1 MEPGKV
7 TVNCAQQTTTT
18 ESDKERMLVLIFH
31 DTHKYVSIHTHFINY
46 QFLKTKNFYSF
57 KKEENSCCYFVF
69 CMVKEAHTQTKS
81 TIAFFP
87 HSTGMVSVVTRPLTT
102 RSCDRDLHELR
113 GYSSAHLD
121 LDFWCLGSRS
131 GFFLFINR
139 TKSQNI

>member
-1 MEPGKV
+1 
-7 TVNCAQQTTTT
+7 
-18 ESDKERMLVLIFH
+18 MLVLIFH